1 MPLEIQEVSSR
12 RELVKFI
19 KFPFSLYKGNEN
31 YVPPI
36 ISFELST
43 LRKDKNPA
51 FENAEA
57 KYWVAKNNGKI
68 VGRIAGIKINQEFEE
83 KSLIRFGWVD
93 FVDDSE
99 VSALLFDQLIAWAKD
114 LKAEGIHG
122 PLGFTDLDFE
132 GSLTSGFDQLATQA
146 TIYNAPYYAEHY
158 EALGLS
164 GVADWVEIRGPVTK
178 AVPDRI
184 VRIANIIKKRSNFT
198 VKKFKKTKDII
209 PYAPGVFNV
218 INESYNGL
226 YGYYPLSKKQI
237 NYYIDLYFGFI
248 RKEYVCIVVDESDE
262 VAAIALCL
270 PSLSK
275 AFQKAK
281 GRLFPFGFIHVLKA
295 FRSNE
300 HVDMFLIGVRP
311 KYQKVGVNAL
321 IFQALNQAF
330 INQGVKYVSTGPM
343 LETNKAVLTLW
354 NEFLDGFDDVNI
366 RRRCYSK
373 KIEYSELPK
382 PKQARSM
389 SLEIHE
395 VTSKRELVAFIKFP
409 FSLYK
414 GNKYYVPPLIDFE
427 LSTLRKDKN
436 PAFDHADAAYWVVKK
451 DGKIA
456 GRIAGI
462 KIDQELEEKSL
473 IRFGWIDFV
482 DDIEVTKML
491 FDKLSAWGK
500 EFGATKF
507 HGPLGFTDLDFE
519 GALTSGF
526 DQQPTQATIY
536 NHAYYIDHFK
546 ELGYQTSAS
555 WIEFRAFVPKEVPRR
570 IARSAQLVGKR
581 FNFTLKKFKKTKDI
595 LKYAPGVFEILNE
608 SYAHLYAYHPLSEK
622 QIQYYIDQYF
632 GFIRK
637 EYVGIVVNE
646 KDEVIAMALCMPS
659 LSNAL
664 QKAKGRLFPF
674 GFIHVLK
681 AFYSNTYLD
690 LFLIGARPDY
700 QKLGATAVIFNELT
714 QMLISKKV
722 KYVSTGPMLLE
733 NRAAINNWES
743 NKEILDDVDITRSCF
758 TGDIV

>member
-1 MPLEIQEVSSR
+1 
-12 RELVKFI
+12 
-19 KFPFSLYKGNEN
+19 
-31 YVPPI
+31 
-36 ISFELST
+36 
-43 LRKDKNPA
+43 
-51 FENAEA
+51 
-57 KYWVAKNNGKI
+57 
-68 VGRIAGIKINQEFEE
+68 
-83 KSLIRFGWVD
+83 
-93 FVDDSE
+93 
-99 VSALLFDQLIAWAKD
+99 LFDQLTAWAQD
-114 LKAEGIHG
+114 LKAKGIHG

-146 TIYNAPYYAEHY
+146 TIYNAPYYADHY
-158 EALGLS
+158 EALGLT
-164 GVADWVEIRGPVTK
+164 GAADWIEVRGPVTEV
-178 AVPDRI
+178 VPDRI
-184 VRIANIIKKRSNFT
+184 DRIADIVKKRSNLT

-209 PYAPGVFNV
+209 PYASGVFDV

-226 YGYYPLSKKQI
+226 YGYYPLSEEQI
-237 NYYIDLYFGFI
+237 KYYIDLYFGFI
-248 RKEYVCIVVDESDE
+248 RKEYVCIVVDEADE
-262 VAAIALCL
+262 VAAIALCM
-270 PSLSK
+270 PSLSRG
-275 AFQKAK
+275 FQKAK

-295 FRSNE
+295 FRSND

-311 KYQKVGVNAL
+311 KYQKVGANAL
-321 IFQALNQAF
+321 IFQELNQAF
-330 INQGVKYVSTGPM
+330 INKGVKFVSTGPM

-354 NEFLDGFDDVNI
+354 DEFLAGFDDVSI
-366 RRRCYSK
+366 RRRCYTK
-373 KIEYSELPK
+373 QLEYSKLPEPRQLK
-382 PKQARSM
+382 NR

-395 VTSKRELVAFIKFP
+395 VVTKKELVAFIKFP

-414 GNKYYVPPLIDFE
+414 DNKYYVPPLIDFE
-427 LSTLRKDKN
+427 MSTLRKDKN
-436 PAFDHADAAYWVVKK
+436 PAFDHAEAAYWVVKK
-451 DGKIA
+451 EGKIV

-473 IRFGWIDFV
+473 IRFGWIDFI

-491 FDKLSAWGK
+491 FDKLSKWGK
-500 EFGATKF
+500 GFGATKF

-519 GALTSGF
+519 GALTTGF

-536 NHAYYIDHFK
+536 NYAYYIDHFK
-546 ELGYQTSAS
+546 ELGYETSAS

-581 FNFTLKKFKKTKDI
+581 FNFTLKKFKRTKDI

-659 LSNAL
+659 LSTAF
-664 QKAKGRLFPF
+664 QKAKGSLFPF

-714 QMLISKKV
+714 EMLIKKKV
-722 KYVSTGPMLLE
+722 RYVSTGPMLLE

-758 TGDIV
+758 IGDIK

>member
-1 MPLEIQEVSSR
+1 MSLEIQEVSSKR
-12 RELVKFI
+12 DLVAFI
-19 KFPFSLYKGNEN
+19 KFPFSLYQGNEN

-36 ISFELST
+36 IDFELST
-43 LRKDKNPA
+43 LRKEKNPA
-51 FENAEA
+51 FESAEA
-57 KYWVAKNNGKI
+57 KYWVAKKDGRI
-68 VGRIAGIKINQEFEE
+68 VGRIAGIKLNQEFRE
-83 KSLIRFGWVD
+83 KSMIRFGWVD
-93 FVDDSE
+93 FVDDLE
-99 VSALLFDQLIAWAKD
+99 VSKLLFDQLATWAEDKG
-114 LKAEGIHG
+114 AEGIHG

-132 GSLTSGFDQLATQA
+132 GSLVSGFDQLATQA
-146 TIYNAPYYAEHY
+146 TIYNFSYYANHY
-158 EALGLS
+158 DSVGLK
-164 GVADWVEIRGPVTK
+164 GVADWLEIRGPLANSLPTRT
-178 AVPDRI
+178 A
-184 VRIANIIKKRSNFT
+184 RIAEIVKARSKFEIKEFS
-198 VKKFKKTKDII
+198 KTKEII
-209 PYAPGVFNV
+209 TYAKGVFEV
-218 INESYNGL
+218 INESYKGL
-226 YGYYPLSKKQI
+226 YGYYQLSEKQI
-237 NYYIDLYFGFI
+237 EYYINLYFGFI
-248 RKEYVCIVVDESDE
+248 KKEYVCIVVDESDN

-270 PSLSK
+270 PSLSR

-281 GRLFPFGFIHVLKA
+281 GHLFPFGFIHVLKA

-300 HVDMFLIGVRP
+300 HADMFLIGVLP
-311 KYQKVGVNAL
+311 KYQKAGVTTL
-321 IFQALNQAF
+321 IFEELQKRF
-330 INQGVKYVSTGPM
+330 EKIGVKYLSTGPM
-343 LETNKAVLTLW
+343 LETNKPVLSLW
-354 NEFLDGFDDVNI
+354 NEFLDEFDDINI
-366 RRRCYSK
+366 RRRCYAK
-373 KIEYSELPK
+373 TLPN
-382 PKQARSM
+382 PKQPKSM

-395 VTSKRELVAFIKFP
+395 VNTKKELRAFIKFP

-436 PAFDHADAAYWVVKK
+436 PAFDQADASYWVVKK
-451 DGKIA
+451 DGKIV

-462 KIDQELEEKSL
+462 KIDQELKEKSL
-473 IRFGWIDFV
+473 IRFGWIDFI
-482 DDIEVTKML
+482 DDLEVSKML
-491 FDKLSAWGK
+491 FDKLSEWGK
-500 EFGATKF
+500 NLGASKF

-546 ELGYQTSAS
+546 ELGFETSAS

-581 FNFTLKKFKKTKDI
+581 FNFKLKKFKKTKDI

-608 SYAHLYAYHPLSEK
+608 GYAHLYGYHALTEK

-659 LSNAL
+659 LSTAF
-664 QKAKGRLFPF
+664 QKAKGNLFPF

-681 AFYSNTYLD
+681 AFYSNEYLD

-700 QKLGATAVIFNELT
+700 QKLGANAIIFNELT
-714 QMLISKKV
+714 QMLIKKKV
-722 KYVSTGPMLLE
+722 RYVSTGPMLLE

-743 NKEILDDVDITRSCF
+743 NKEILDDVEITRSCF
-758 TGDIV
+758 IGNIT

>member
-1 MPLEIQEVSSR
+1 MPLEIQEVSSK
-12 RELVKFI
+12 RELVSFI

-36 ISFELST
+36 IDFELST
-43 LRKDKNPA
+43 LRKEKNPA
-51 FENAEA
+51 FENAES
-57 KYWVAKNNGKI
+57 KYWVAKKDGQI
-68 VGRIAGIKINQEFEE
+68 AGRIAGIKINQEFEE

-93 FVDDSE
+93 FVDDIE
-99 VSALLFDQLIAWAKD
+99 VSTLLFDQLIAWAKG

-132 GSLTSGFDQLATQA
+132 GSLVSGFDQLATQA
-146 TIYNAPYYAEHY
+146 TIYNFPYYADHY
-158 EALGLS
+158 ERLGLN
-164 GVADWVEIRGPVTK
+164 GTVDWLEIRGPLAPKLPERTARVASVVKSRSKFT
-178 AVPDRI
+178 
-184 VRIANIIKKRSNFT
+184 IKE
-198 VKKFKKTKDII
+198 FKKTKEII
-209 PYAPGVFNV
+209 RYAKGVFNV
-218 INESYNGL
+218 INESYTDL
-226 YGYYPLSKKQI
+226 YGYYNLSEKQI
-237 NYYIDLYFGFI
+237 EYYINLYFGFI
-248 RKEYVCIVVDESDE
+248 RKEFVCIVVDEADE
-262 VAAIALCL
+262 VAAIALCM

-281 GRLFPFGFIHVLKA
+281 GSLLPFGFIHVLKA
-295 FRSNE
+295 FRSNK
-300 HVDMFLIGVRP
+300 HADMFLIGVRP
-311 KYQKVGVNAL
+311 KYQKVGINAL
-321 IFQALNQAF
+321 IFQELQDRF
-330 INQGVKYVSTGPM
+330 TRIGVEYLSTGPM
-343 LETNKAVLTLW
+343 LESNTAVLSLW
-354 NEFLDGFDDVNI
+354 KEFMDGFDDVSI

-373 KIEYSELPK
+373 KLDYSKLPE
-382 PKQARSM
+382 PKQPKSM

-395 VTSKRELVAFIKFP
+395 VITKKELKAFIKFP

-427 LSTLRKDKN
+427 MSTLRKDKN
-436 PAFDHADAAYWVVKK
+436 PAFEHADAAYWVVKK
-451 DGKIA
+451 EGKIV

-473 IRFGWIDFV
+473 IRFGWVDFI
-482 DDIEVTKML
+482 DDIAVTKML
-491 FDKLSAWGK
+491 FGKLSEWGK
-500 EFGATKF
+500 GFGATKF

-608 SYAHLYAYHPLSEK
+608 SYAHLYAYHALSEK

-659 LSNAL
+659 LSTAF
-664 QKAKGRLFPF
+664 QKAKGSLFPF

-681 AFYSNTYLD
+681 AFYSNEYLD

-714 QMLISKKV
+714 QMLIDKKV

-758 TGDIV
+758 SGEIL